1 MEKFVLKKLYIYIY
15 NIYSLVHNCLAISVC
30 KGRRVVVEYYCSL
43 TPLTC
48 SISKPGVGQ
57 VSKMR
62 MAKISGNLGCQ
73 PKKNP
78 KAWRLIY
85 LQESQEDLSFL
96 MFLGGTD
103 K

>member
-1 MEKFVLKKLYIYIY
+1 MEKFVLKKVY
-15 NIYSLVHNCLAISVC
+15 IYSLVHNCLGISVC

-85 LQESQEDLSFL
+85 LQ
-96 MFLGGTD
+96 
-103 K
+103 